1 MKNID
6 IIAEILETKKSKINK
21 NSKLEEYVW
30 DSMSQIKLLTYL
42 SSKLKK
48 QVNVEKIKKIKTI
61 LELDNFINS
70 EKKNYLCQFKNTWF
84 L

>member
-30 DSMSQIKLLTYL
+30 DSMSQIKLLTFL
-42 SSKLKK
+42 SSRLKK

-70 EKKNYLCQFKNTWF
+70 EKKK
-84 L
+84 

>member
-70 EKKNYLCQFKNTWF
+70 EKKK
-84 L
+84 

>member
-21 NSKLEEYVW
+21 NSKLEEYIW

-42 SSKLKK
+42 SSKQKK

-70 EKKNYLCQFKNTWF
+70 EKKK
-84 L
+84 

>member
-21 NSKLEEYVW
+21 NSKLEEYIL

-48 QVNVEKIKKIKTI
+48 KVNVEKIKKIKTI

-70 EKKNYLCQFKNTWF
+70 EKKK
-84 L
+84 

>member
-30 DSMSQIKLLTYL
+30 DSMSQIKLITFL
-42 SSKLKK
+42 SSRLKK

-61 LELDNFINS
+61 LELDNFINN
-70 EKKNYLCQFKNTWF
+70 EKKK
-84 L
+84 

>member
-61 LELDNFINS
+61 LELDNFINN
-70 EKKNYLCQFKNTWF
+70 EKKK
-84 L
+84 

>member
-1 MKNID
+1 LCYLLNYKIKMKNID

-30 DSMSQIKLLTYL
+30 DSMSQIKLLTFL
-42 SSKLKK
+42 SSGLKK

-70 EKKNYLCQFKNTWF
+70 EKKK
-84 L
+84 

>member
-21 NSKLEEYVW
+21 NSKLEEYIW

-61 LELDNFINS
+61 LELDNFINN
-70 EKKNYLCQFKNTWF
+70 EKKK
-84 L
+84 

>member
-30 DSMSQIKLLTYL
+30 DSMSQIKLLTFL
-42 SSKLKK
+42 SSRLKK

-61 LELDNFINS
+61 LELDNFINN
-70 EKKNYLCQFKNTWF
+70 EKKK
-84 L
+84 

>member
-1 MKNID
+1 MCYLLNYKIKMKNID

-61 LELDNFINS
+61 LELNNFINN
-70 EKKNYLCQFKNTWF
+70 KKKK
-84 L
+84 

>member
-21 NSKLEEYVW
+21 NSKLEEYIW

-70 EKKNYLCQFKNTWF
+70 EKKK
-84 L
+84 

>member
-30 DSMSQIKLLTYL
+30 DSMSQIKLLTFL
-42 SSKLKK
+42 SSGLKK

-70 EKKNYLCQFKNTWF
+70 EKKK
-84 L
+84 

>member
-1 MKNID
+1 MCYLLNYKIKMKNID

-30 DSMSQIKLLTYL
+30 DSMSQIKLLTFL
-42 SSKLKK
+42 SSGLKK

-70 EKKNYLCQFKNTWF
+70 EKKK
-84 L
+84 

>member
-1 MKNID
+1 MCYLLNYKIKMKNID

-30 DSMSQIKLLTYL
+30 DSMSQIKLLTFL
-42 SSKLKK
+42 SSGLKK

-61 LELDNFINS
+61 LELDNFINN
-70 EKKNYLCQFKNTWF
+70 EKKK
-84 L
+84 

>member
-30 DSMSQIKLLTYL
+30 DSMSQIKLITFL
-42 SSKLKK
+42 SSRLKK

-70 EKKNYLCQFKNTWF
+70 EKKK
-84 L
+84 

>member
-30 DSMSQIKLLTYL
+30 DSMSQIKLLTFL
-42 SSKLKK
+42 SSGLKK
-48 QVNVEKIKKIKTI
+48 KVNVEKIKKIKTI
-61 LELDNFINS
+61 LELDNFINN
-70 EKKNYLCQFKNTWF
+70 EKKK
-84 L
+84 

>member
-1 MKNID
+1 LCYLLNYKIKMKNID

-30 DSMSQIKLLTYL
+30 DSMSQIKLITFL
-42 SSKLKK
+42 SSRLKK

-61 LELDNFINS
+61 LELDNFINN
-70 EKKNYLCQFKNTWF
+70 EKKK
-84 L
+84 

>member
-61 LELDNFINS
+61 LELNNFINS
-70 EKKNYLCQFKNTWF
+70 EKKK
-84 L
+84 

>member
-30 DSMSQIKLLTYL
+30 DSMSQIKLITFL
-42 SSKLKK
+42 SSRLKK
-48 QVNVEKIKKIKTI
+48 QVNVQKIKKIKTI
-61 LELDNFINS
+61 LELDNFINN
-70 EKKNYLCQFKNTWF
+70 EKKK
-84 L
+84 